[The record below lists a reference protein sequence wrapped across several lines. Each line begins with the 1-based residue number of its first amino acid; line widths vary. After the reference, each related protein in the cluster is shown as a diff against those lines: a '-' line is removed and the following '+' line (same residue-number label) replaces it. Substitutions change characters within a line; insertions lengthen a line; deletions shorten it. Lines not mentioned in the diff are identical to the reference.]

1 MMESTAIFLIIVAL
15 FLLVII
21 IGFLSLLIYKLLK
34 QQTISTNSSVIK
46 SSIEPNLPDAIRSQ
60 IHPGINERLLELKK
74 IKPTRSD
81 LFCPN
86 HSDEPGE
93 ANCAICDRLFCKTC
107 IKPFKTMHFC
117 KEHLPLI
124 MKHDWDEVLTIKTST
139 SDPEQGVRLF
149 DVKKNI
155 FRDDDIP
162 TYIETH
168 YKINVDQD
176 YIETYLVLFAIKERI
191 TTVREKFED
200 LLSQKN
206 A

>member
-1 MMESTAIFLIIVAL
+1 MESTALLLIIIAL

-21 IGFLSLLIYKLLK
+21 IGFLSILIYKLLK
-34 QQTISTNSSVIK
+34 QQTNPLHSQQLQNHN
-46 SSIEPNLPDAIRSQ
+46 EPDLPDTIKSQ

-74 IKPTRSD
+74 IKPKRSD

-86 HSDEPGE
+86 HSEEPGE
-93 ANCAICDRLFCKTC
+93 ASCAICDRLFCKAC

-124 MKHDWDEVLTIKTST
+124 MRHDWEEVLTVKTST
-139 SDPEQGVRLF
+139 TDPEKGVKLF
-149 DVKKNI
+149 DVKKNL
-155 FRDDDIP
+155 FRDEDIP

-176 YIETYLVLFAIKERI
+176 YIETYLVLFAIKEKI
-191 TTVREKFED
+191 SSIKEKVEG
-200 LLSQKN
+200 LLS
-206 A
+206 